1 MNVMREI
8 VNEQELAAFLE
19 AEEVEELA
27 DMQLVR
33 QPLVRDRRA
42 TLIATVGDAKFKRQ
56 FRFTK
61 EAFIVLSEMLGD
73 QLYLP
78 WERGRPVTVQQQLLV
93 A

>member
-1 MNVMREI
+1 MNVIKEM

-42 TLIATVGDAKFKRQ
+42 THCHGWRCEI
-56 FRFTK
+56 
-61 EAFIVLSEMLGD
+61 
-73 QLYLP
+73 
-78 WERGRPVTVQQQLLV
+78 
-93 A
+93 